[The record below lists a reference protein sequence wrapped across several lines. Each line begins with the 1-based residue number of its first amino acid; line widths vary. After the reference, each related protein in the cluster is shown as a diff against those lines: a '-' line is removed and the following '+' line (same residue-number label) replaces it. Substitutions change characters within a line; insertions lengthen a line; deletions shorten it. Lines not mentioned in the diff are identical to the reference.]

1 MPPALYFKDLSL
13 YTAHMRVHITRT
25 DGVLWSGDADALT
38 APGTLGELTVLP
50 HHVPLVS
57 TLRAGTLSVKRGG
70 SPVFRHEVTHGVLEV
85 TAESVTVL
93 L

>member
-1 MPPALYFKDLSL
+1 MQ
-13 YTAHMRVHITRT
+13 VHITRT

-38 APGTLGELTVLP
+38 VPGMLGELTVLP

-57 TLRAGTLSVKRGG
+57 TLRGGVILVKQGG
-70 SPVFRHEVTHGVLEV
+70 APVFRHEVTHGVLEV
-85 TAESVTVL
+85 TAEGVTVL